1 MRNTPSPPPPGTFE
15 RIVWLNVRRNLL
27 GSALGRRV
35 LGHYVG
41 AVLVP
46 IAALALLVCLHV
58 PQTLR
63 PTREAELA
71 QSARAYGVALRDRLL
86 LLDSAL
92 REASAL
98 ASPGA
103 ALDAALAS
111 GTGKEF
117 ESVVRL

>member
-35 LGHYVG
+35 LGHYIG

-46 IAALALLVCLHV
+46 IAALLLLVYLHV

-63 PTREAELA
+63 PTRDAELA
-71 QSARAYGVALRDRLL
+71 QSARAYGVEDQLPDKGIA
-86 LLDSAL
+86 SAVDVASTPADVCKL
-92 REASAL
+92 SINRWTKRARSEAS
-98 ASPGA
+98 G
-103 ALDAALAS
+103 
-111 GTGKEF
+111 
-117 ESVVRL
+117 